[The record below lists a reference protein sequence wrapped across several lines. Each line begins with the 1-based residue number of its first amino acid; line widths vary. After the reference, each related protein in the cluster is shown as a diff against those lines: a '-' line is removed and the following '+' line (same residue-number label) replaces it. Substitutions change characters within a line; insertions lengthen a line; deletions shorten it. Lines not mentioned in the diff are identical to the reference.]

1 MRGLLL
7 ALCCMVMLIS
17 TASFRVTR
25 PMSRPI
31 LTETLPRLHGQ
42 HGAVVGRLSAQKSGD
57 PFALVRS
64 QGLSIGVGVTGI
76 FILLVNRLSVD
87 LDKVTDVQSRADII
101 SVVACSALLLN
112 VLSETDIEARDRAP
126 VPLMG
131 YALPSPL
138 IATGDA
144 LNEVQSNAIS
154 WAIDTILRTTP
165 ATSVHIVRKLNE
177 VVGRGGVVGLSD
189 DRSPSFALGGQTE
202 AELEANMG
210 IYYKAVSTGEEVYLP
225 DLQILPGKSEFGF
238 LPANA
243 QSLVIL
249 PLASRSPG
257 APRGAMVISTNQAKV
272 LRMTDLQKIRVV
284 GSLLKQTL

>member
-1 MRGLLL
+1 MFSKALFILLGV
-7 ALCCMVMLIS
+7 LCCSMIQAFTVKS
-17 TASFRVTR
+17 GFPSVRGKR
-25 PMSRPI
+25 SPI
-31 LTETLPRLHGQ
+31 LGHLN
-42 HGAVVGRLSAQKSGD
+42 AQKSDSGD
-57 PFALVRS
+57 PFALIRS

-76 FILLVNRLSVD
+76 FILLGNRLSVD

-101 SVVACSALLLN
+101 SVIACSALLLN

-138 IATGDA
+138 IASGDA
-144 LNEVQSNAIS
+144 LTEVQRKAIR

-165 ATSVHIVRKLNE
+165 ATSVHIVRNLNE
-177 VVGRGGVVGLSD
+177 VIGRGGVIGLAD
-189 DRSPSFALGGQTE
+189 DRSPSFALGGETE
-202 AELEANMG
+202 ADLKSNMG

-249 PLASRSPG
+249 PLATRTAG
-257 APRGAMVISTNQAKV
+257 AAGGAGAMVISTNQAKV

-284 GSLLKQTL
+284 GALVRRTL

>member
-1 MRGLLL
+1 
-7 ALCCMVMLIS
+7 MLHGD
-17 TASFRVTR
+17 ANFDGFFQVTR

-42 HGAVVGRLSAQKSGD
+42 RGSVVGRLSAQKSGD

-131 YALPSPL
+131 YLCL
-138 IATGDA
+138 H
-144 LNEVQSNAIS
+144 L
-154 WAIDTILRTTP
+154 
-165 ATSVHIVRKLNE
+165 
-177 VVGRGGVVGLSD
+177 
-189 DRSPSFALGGQTE
+189 
-202 AELEANMG
+202 
-210 IYYKAVSTGEEVYLP
+210 
-225 DLQILPGKSEFGF
+225 
-238 LPANA
+238 
-243 QSLVIL
+243 
-249 PLASRSPG
+249 
-257 APRGAMVISTNQAKV
+257 
-272 LRMTDLQKIRVV
+272 
-284 GSLLKQTL
+284 